1 MNLVNIRKI
10 EQDILDRLQN
20 INTLIEDF
28 NNVNNTDLE
37 KIKNITNT
45 YIKNQFPE
53 IFVYCDRIN
62 YVQEEFQKDF
72 KYKIEYDF
80 YISIAIKSNKIDL
93 LNFYVNCYAEILAN
107 LFYNLQTE
115 NIAFIDFVNF
125 VKEEAQTQDLQTLKV
140 GVFNIKAVS
149 II

>member
-1 MNLVNIRKI
+1 MNLVNIRKV
-10 EQDILDRLQN
+10 EQDILGRLQN
-20 INTLIEDF
+20 INTLIDEF
-28 NNVNNTDLE
+28 NTLNNTDLE

-45 YIKNQFPE
+45 YVKLQFPE
-53 IFVYCDRIN
+53 IFIYCDKIN
-62 YVQEEFQKDF
+62 YLQEEFQSNY

-80 YISIAIKSNKIDL
+80 YISIAIKTNKIDL

-107 LFYNLQTE
+107 LFYNFQTE